1 MEERPIPKIHVMPGE
16 YRAALPVARVSRR
29 TLLISGVSI
38 GFVIVVGSAAWYFT
52 AGLRVPQVAAPTP
65 VVQAPVET
73 PVVAPPVEATTPT
86 PPVETP
92 VVVTPPASM
101 PSEDTDSD
109 GLTNAEEQVLTTL
122 PNNPDTDNDGFLDG
136 HEALNL
142 YNPGGFQPERLVD
155 AGLVRQY
162 QDTPQKL
169 SFFYPAPWSI
179 ASADELGTDI
189 TVTSLTGETFTL
201 KVIANEKAQTVEN
214 WYQEQN
220 TSASSPAT
228 PVKTKAGI
236 YGILAADGRAAFF
249 AHGSSIIAIQYN
261 TTAEGPLLYP
271 HLFEMMLASLVFSGA

>member
-52 AGLRVPQVAAPTP
+52 AGLRVPQIAAPLP

-73 PVVAPPVEATTPT
+73 PVVVPPVEATTPT

-101 PSEDTDSD
+101 PNEDTDSD

-155 AGLVRQY
+155 
-162 QDTPQKL
+162 TPQKL

-179 ASADELGTDI
+179 TSADELGTDI

-236 YGILAADGRAAFF
+236 YGILAVDGRAAFF
-249 AHGSSIIAIQYN
+249 AHGGSIIAIQYN

-271 HLFEMMLASLVFSGA
+271 HLFEMMLVSLVFSGA